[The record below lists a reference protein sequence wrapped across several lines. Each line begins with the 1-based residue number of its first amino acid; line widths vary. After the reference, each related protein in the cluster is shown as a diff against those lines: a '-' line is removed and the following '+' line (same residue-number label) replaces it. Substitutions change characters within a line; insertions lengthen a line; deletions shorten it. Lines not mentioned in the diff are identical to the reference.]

1 MPSINETRLN
11 AYLAAEA
18 SILQFQES
26 RGSDRTLRQAE
37 LAEVRKGIEQLQILV
52 AREKQADRGGP
63 RYAVVD
69 LSGDC
74 E

>member
-18 SILQFQES
+18 SILKFQES

-37 LAEVRKGIEQLQILV
+37 LADVQAQIEKLQRVV
-52 AREKQADRGGP
+52 AREKQAASGGP